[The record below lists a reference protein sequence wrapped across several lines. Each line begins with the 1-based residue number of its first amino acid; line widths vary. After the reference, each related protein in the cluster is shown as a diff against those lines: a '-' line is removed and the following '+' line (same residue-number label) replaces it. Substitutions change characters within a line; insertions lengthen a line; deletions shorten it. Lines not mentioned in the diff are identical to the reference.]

1 MRTRAVWLMAA
12 LSIGLMGSGAGYAQV
27 GENLWDNS
35 GFEDGVMAPWTTYG
49 SVTTE
54 VVTTLTGAAV
64 AEDPI
69 EGEYCL
75 HIVVAAPGANFWDAG
90 LQHRGVTTFEQGKK
104 YTLSAFYKCS
114 SGTMQVNFKPEHDG
128 DPWTGYGEQAFTMT
142 DTWQEFSITT
152 PVFAQ
157 TVTPADVTFHIQYAA
172 GDFWVDGV
180 RFYEGD
186 YVPPAFEKNYGAKE
200 PSPADEAVDVPR
212 ETALKWVAG
221 PFAATH
227 DVYLGDTFDDV
238 NNASVPNPGNAQV
251 NPGLTAAE
259 FDPDALEF
267 GRTYYWRVDEVNA
280 APDSTIY
287 KGGVWSF
294 TVEPY
299 GYPITSVT
307 ATASSAAA
315 NMGPEKTVDGSGLS
329 ADGLHSSRDVDM
341 WLSAPGTAL
350 PAWIQYEFDRV
361 YKLYN
366 MTVWNSNQK
375 VESFI
380 GFGAKGVT
388 IEYSLDGATWNTL
401 NDVELTRAAGS
412 DAYAGETVDLAGVEA
427 KFVRL
432 VIQSN
437 WGGFIPQ
444 TGISEVRF
452 MYIPVQARPF
462 APAVGAAEQPLD
474 TTLVWRPGREAVSHN
489 VLFSDDVQ
497 AVTDGTAPVQNVN
510 TNEYQPDGLEYGK
523 AYYWKVNEVGDAG
536 SWEGDVW
543 SFTTT
548 EFAVVDDME
557 SYNDEDNRIY
567 DAWIDGWVNNTGS
580 QVGYDAS
587 PFAEQTIVHTGGQSM
602 PLQYSNSDAPFL
614 SEAEYGFASA
624 QDWTAGGADTLTV
637 YFQGAAP
644 GFVETASGSILMNA
658 IGTDVWDV
666 ADQFRFAYKT
676 LNGNGA
682 MVARVDSIFNSNAWA
697 KGGVMIRQN
706 IEPGSTHAFMP
717 ITPGGSGA
725 GNGASFQ
732 HRLTANGASTNNDN
746 TGAVVA
752 APYWVKIERNGN
764 NFTGSISPDGT
775 TWTPLGTP
783 QTIAMTGPVLIG
795 LALCSHDANISTGAE
810 FSNISTTGNVTGA
823 WQVAE
828 IGAEQ
833 PEGNSVEGLYVTVK
847 DSAGKS
853 KTVTNPD
860 AAATARTGWQEWR
873 IPLSEFSSAGVKVNA
888 VKSMTIGVGNK
899 TSPTKGGAGIVYVDD
914 VRIGRYLSGN

>member
-1 MRTRAVWLMAA
+1 MAA
-12 LSIGLMGSGAGYAQV
+12 LSVGWIVSGAGYAQE

-35 GFEDGVMAPWTTYG
+35 GFESGEMAPWTTYG
-49 SVTTE
+49 SVTAE
-54 VVTTLTGAAV
+54 VVKTLTGATV
-64 AEDPI
+64 AEDPV

-75 HIVVAAPGANFWDAG
+75 HIVVPAAGANFWDAG
-90 LQHRGVTTFEQGKK
+90 LQHRGAPVFEQGKK
-104 YTLSAFYKCS
+104 YTLSAFFKCS

-128 DPWTGYGEQAFTMT
+128 DPWTGYGEQTFTMT
-142 DTWQEFSITT
+142 DTWQEFSTTT

-157 TVTPADVTFHIQYAA
+157 TVSPADVTFHVQFAA
-172 GDFWVDGV
+172 GDFWVDGA

-200 PSPADEAVDVPR
+200 PSPADGATDVPR
-212 ETALKWVAG
+212 ETALNWLAG

-227 DVYLGDTFDDV
+227 DVYLAGTFEDAND
-238 NNASVPNPGNAQV
+238 ASVANPLGAAVNAGLADV
-251 NPGLTAAE
+251 SFEPGL
-259 FDPDALEF
+259 LEF
-267 GRTYYWRVDEVNA
+267 GETYYWRVDEVNA
-280 APDSTIY
+280 APDPTIY

-299 GYPITSVT
+299 AYPITGIK
-307 ATASSAAA
+307 ATASSASAS
-315 NMGPEKTVDGSGLS
+315 MGPEKTVDGSGLS
-329 ADGLHSSRDVDM
+329 ADGLHSSQDVDM

-350 PAWIQYEFDRV
+350 PAWIQYELDSV
-361 YKLYN
+361 YKLHD

-380 GFGAKGVT
+380 GFGAKGIT
-388 IEYSLDGATWNTL
+388 IEYSRDGTEWSTL
-401 NDVELTRAAGS
+401 GDVELARAVGS
-412 DAYAGETVDLAGVEA
+412 DAYAGETVDLAGIEA

-432 VIQSN
+432 TVTSN
-437 WGGFIPQ
+437 WGGMIPQ
-444 TGISEVRF
+444 TGLSEVRF

-462 APAVGAAEQPLD
+462 APAVGAEGQPLD
-474 TTLVWRPGREAVSHN
+474 TTLVWRPGREAVSHE

-497 AVTDGTAPVQNVN
+497 AVTDGTAPVETVD
-510 TNEYQPDGLEYGK
+510 THKYQPDALEYGK
-523 AYYWKVNEVGDAG
+523 VYYWKVNELGDDAV
-536 SWEGDVW
+536 WEGDVW

-557 SYNDEDNRIY
+557 SYNDDDNRIY
-567 DAWIDGWVNNTGS
+567 DSWIDGWVNDTGS

-587 PFAEQTIVHTGGQSM
+587 PFAERSIVHTGGQSM
-602 PLQYSNSDAPFL
+602 PLQYNNAESPFL
-614 SEAEYGFASA
+614 SEAEHAFSSA

-644 GFVETASGSILMNA
+644 AFVETASGSVLMNA
-658 IGTDVWDV
+658 VGTDIWDN

-676 LNGNGA
+676 LNGNGS

-706 IEPGSTHAFMP
+706 IEPGSMHAFMP

-732 HRLTANGASTNNDN
+732 HRLAANGASTNNDN

-764 NFTGSISPDGT
+764 SFTGSISPDGT
-775 TWTPLGTP
+775 TWTALGTP
-783 QTIAMTGPVLIG
+783 QTITMTGPVLIG
-795 LALCSHDANISTGAE
+795 LALTSHDAAVSTGAE
-810 FSNISTTGNVTGA
+810 FSNISATGNVTGA
-823 WQVAE
+823 WQVAG

-833 PEGNSVEGLYVTVK
+833 PEGNSVESLYVTVK

-853 KTVTNPD
+853 KTVVNPD

-873 IPLSEFSSAGVKVNA
+873 IPLSEFSDAGVKVNA

-899 TSPTKGGAGIVYVDD
+899 AAPAQGGAGIVYVDD
-914 VRIGRYLSGN
+914 VRVGRYVSGN